1 MKPAAG
7 HPIVLWIFLFVVA
20 PIGAVVLMSALLLFG
35 VSPHFVFAPGRMLM
49 ALLEMCGLHVA
60 VRVAVAGTAV
70 FYWMV
75 IAVVGLG
82 WSWVSGRRYRG
93 H

>member
-1 MKPAAG
+1 MRSAAG
-7 HPIVLWIFLFVVA
+7 TLIVLWIFLLVVA
-20 PIGAVVLMSALLLFG
+20 PLGAVVVISALLLFG
-35 VSPHFVFAPGRMLM
+35 VSPHFVFAPGRMLT

-70 FYWMV
+70 FYWMLIV
-75 IAVVGLG
+75 ALGLG